1 MNIDEQRLMNEL
13 DALAA
18 FSDVPAPAVTRVVFS
33 PVDLKARAY
42 VKGLCAAAGLDIR
55 EDAVGNTFARWKGSE
70 PDLPAI
76 ATGSHIDAIP
86 HAGRYD
92 GTVGVLGGLEA
103 IRALQRAAVRPRRSI
118 ELILFTSEEPTRYGI
133 GCLGSRLMART
144 LDPAAAAQLKDRE
157 GKTLEQIR
165 TEAGFSGSL
174 DSVP

>member
-55 EDAVGNTFARWKGSE
+55 EDAVGNTFARRKGSE

-76 ATGSHIDAIP
+76 ATGPHIDAIP
-86 HAGRYD
+86 HAGRC
-92 GTVGVLGGLEA
+92 A
-103 IRALQRAAVRPRRSI
+103 NHS
-118 ELILFTSEEPTRYGI
+118 F
-133 GCLGSRLMART
+133 
-144 LDPAAAAQLKDRE
+144 DRQMRE
-157 GKTLEQIR
+157 
-165 TEAGFSGSL
+165 
-174 DSVP
+174 